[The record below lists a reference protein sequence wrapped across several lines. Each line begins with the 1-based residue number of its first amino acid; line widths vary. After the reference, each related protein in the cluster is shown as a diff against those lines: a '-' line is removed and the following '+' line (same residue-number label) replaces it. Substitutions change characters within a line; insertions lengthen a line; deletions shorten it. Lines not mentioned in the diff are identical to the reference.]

1 MLQETV
7 FVISPIEDLHTVRDY
22 LRYASSRFSASTVF
36 FGHGT
41 DNVWDEAVQLVMRT
55 LHLPLDNNTLFLDA
69 RLAREERELILER
82 IRRRIDDRIPL
93 AYLLGE
99 AWFMGMPFHVDE
111 RVLVPRS
118 PIGELIENGF
128 QPWLGDKSVERILD
142 LCSGSGCI
150 GIGAATVFEDASVDL
165 SDVSSD
171 ALAVAESNIDLHEL
185 RDRVRTVQ
193 SDVFANISGQYD
205 IIVSNPPYVDAEDLA
220 DMPQEFHHEPALGLA
235 AGNDGLDI
243 AHRIIA
249 GAAEHLTPG
258 GLLVVE
264 VGNSWVAL
272 DEAYPDLPFT
282 WLDFSNGGDGVF
294 AIAEQNLRQW
304 QEKH

>member
-1 MLQETV
+1 
-7 FVISPIEDLHTVRDY
+7 
-22 LRYASSRFSASTVF
+22 
-36 FGHGT
+36 
-41 DNVWDEAVQLVMRT
+41 
-55 LHLPLDNNTLFLDA
+55 
-69 RLAREERELILER
+69 
-82 IRRRIDDRIPL
+82 
-93 AYLLGE
+93 
-99 AWFMGMPFHVDE
+99 
-111 RVLVPRS
+111 
-118 PIGELIENGF
+118 
-128 QPWLGDKSVERILD
+128 
-142 LCSGSGCI
+142 
-150 GIGAATVFEDASVDL
+150 
-165 SDVSSD
+165 
-171 ALAVAESNIDLHEL
+171 LAVAESNIDLHEL